1 MAAITY
7 ANREPERDLHSVL
20 GHLRKHAAALG
31 IDAGRIALLA
41 VSGHGPLA
49 MATLMDDR
57 ASDPLRGAALIC
69 PLLLDLEG
77 FTAVANAA
85 KTFRFANP
93 AAGRTVDDL
102 PPHSALFIARA
113 GLDETPGL
121 NDALD
126 RFVAHALRRNL
137 PVTLK
142 NLPQAPHSFDLLHDR
157 DTSREAVRE
166 ALGFLRFVL
175 QAGPA

>member
-1 MAAITY
+1 
-7 ANREPERDLHSVL
+7 
-20 GHLRKHAAALG
+20 
-31 IDAGRIALLA
+31 
-41 VSGHGPLA
+41 
-49 MATLMDDR
+49 
-57 ASDPLRGAALIC
+57 
-69 PLLLDLEG
+69 
-77 FTAVANAA
+77 
-85 KTFRFANP
+85 
-93 AAGRTVDDL
+93 VDDL

-142 NLPQAPHSFDLLHDR
+142 NLPQAPHAFDLLHDR